1 MEQPDETQIRV
12 VSVASGNNAQNTS
25 IQTDGETGGEKVLN

>member
-12 VSVASGNNAQNTS
+12 VNVAKINQEDTS
-25 IQTDGETGGEKVLN
+25 TQTAGSFGGEKVLN